1 MTNWPQPT
9 TPDWFSPYQKR
20 SLPYVLWMAC
30 DLGLVP
36 GLLLTLVIVL
46 IVEFFVFTTKLS
58 RTRENVFRDSSHT
71 LIPTL
76 VTFVLLVGLSVY
88 YWTRKRRASARL
100 SKEIKQRRAWAQ
112 NFQETGPRRQS
123 SLRLRFL
130 LWLRESDINKAK
142 PSRAGHD
149 IESNTETGQ
158 PGIALE
164 DLRRP
169 RSKAALLKANSDVAR
184 SQSQTSGVSPSF
196 PSTQSSSDYLRVV
209 QVLLAIIELVVT
221 TCFKY
226 KQPHDDQDTSDT
238 PLASLGRPIADFI
251 IFNSVVTPLATLLIW
266 VELNN
271 YTRSG
276 RGDFGG
282 YRVQP
287 SRYLE
292 ILVILF
298 WFTSFIAMSVIL
310 RNYIIVGRRLGIA
323 SVVLA
328 GLEW

>member
-1 MTNWPQPT
+1 MTDWPQPT
-9 TPDWFSPYQKR
+9 TPGWFSPYQKR
-20 SLPYVLWMAC
+20 SLPYIFWMAG

-36 GLLLTLVIVL
+36 GLLITLVIALV
-46 IVEFFVFTTKLS
+46 VEFFVFTTEFS
-58 RTRENVFRDSSHT
+58 RTRENVFRKSSHT

-88 YWTRKRRASARL
+88 YWTRKRMASARL
-100 SKEIKQRRAWAQ
+100 SEEIKQRRAWAE
-112 NFQETGPRRQS
+112 NFQETGPRRES

-142 PSRAGHD
+142 PNRAAHD
-149 IESNTETGQ
+149 IELNTEIGQ
-158 PGIALE
+158 SSIALE
-164 DLRRP
+164 DLRGP

-184 SQSQTSGVSPSF
+184 SQNQTLGVSPSF

-226 KQPHDDQDTSDT
+226 KQLHEDQETPDN
-238 PLASLGRPIADFI
+238 PLASLGLPIADFI
-251 IFNSVVTPLATLLIW
+251 IFNSVLTPLATLFIW

-282 YRVQP
+282 YRVP
-287 SRYLE
+287 LSRYLE
-292 ILVILF
+292 TLVILF
-298 WFTSFIAMSVIL
+298 WFASFIAMSVIL
-310 RNYIIVGRRLGIA
+310 RNYIIVGRGLGIA